1 MKQIID
7 KMFYLPWISKQI
19 TWRHVPL
26 KFFFFPF
33 NAFHYQFTPF
43 SVNQEQL
50 AIFNTCKKCY
60 KPYPISSP

>member
-1 MKQIID
+1 MKQIIE

-43 SVNQEQL
+43 SVDQKHL
-50 AIFNTCKKCY
+50 AMFDA
-60 KPYPISSP
+60 S